1 MATAQEKL
9 EAIMYWACAS
19 ILTITMAL
27 AGTPIWSI
35 IDGINNNLHMV
46 GAAAAQNMHS
56 VQGVPGE
63 YYGFLVA
70 FEIAVIL
77 RTVFV
82 VWSRTT
88 YEQGF

>member
-9 EAIMYWACAS
+9 EAIVYWAGAS

-27 AGTPIWSI
+27 AGTPIWSTVNN
-35 IDGINNNLHMV
+35 INNGLQMV
-46 GAAAAQNMHS
+46 GNGASMQA
-56 VQGVPGE
+56 VQGIPGE

-70 FEIAVIL
+70 FEVAVII

-88 YEQGF
+88 YEQGL

>member
-1 MATAQEKL
+1 MATAQEKM
-9 EAIMYWACAS
+9 EAITYWAAAS

-27 AGTPIWSI
+27 AGTPIWSTI
-35 IDGINNNLHMV
+35 NTINNNLKMV
-46 GAAAAQNMHS
+46 GNGASMHA

-63 YYGFLVA
+63 YYGFLIC

-88 YEQGF
+88 YETGF

>member
-1 MATAQEKL
+1 MATVQEKI
-9 EAIMYWACAS
+9 EAVAYWAGAS

-35 IDGINNNLHMV
+35 IDSINNNLHMV
-46 GAAAAQNMHS
+46 GATAAQNMHA

-63 YYGFLVA
+63 YYGFLVC